1 MRVKRLGSTSWPA
14 KESASLKPIR
24 SPGGNTSEPAENAME
39 GRSAGVTELETDRA
53 RDVRVSNSVPLSP
66 LEPVEGGVGGGQ
78 R

>member
-53 RDVRVSNSVPLSP
+53 RDV
-66 LEPVEGGVGGGQ
+66 
-78 R
+78 